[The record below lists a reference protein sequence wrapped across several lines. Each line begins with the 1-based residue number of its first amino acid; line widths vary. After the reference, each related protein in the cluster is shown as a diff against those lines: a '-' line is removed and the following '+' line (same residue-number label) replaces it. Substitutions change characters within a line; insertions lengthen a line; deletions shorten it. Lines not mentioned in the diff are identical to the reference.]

1 MTLPSYHNASR
12 KSALVNN
19 RMRRR
24 EGRGIIMESSKT
36 QELASLPANMESQ
49 VYIAV
54 EEELKHNVFS
64 TVL

>member
-1 MTLPSYHNASR
+1 
-12 KSALVNN
+12 
-19 RMRRR
+19 
-24 EGRGIIMESSKT
+24 MELSKT

-49 VYIAV
+49 VYFAV